1 MLPTRRGDS
10 SASRETRTE
19 LIRSS
24 FRETGEVEGRYAG
37 VDIEFEKAR
46 WFARQQP
53 RAHTVVLGPRALLPD
68 FRPLL
73 PCVPRLPPRTAPF
86 PLFEFDGFESRALDV
101 KAQDLRHLVDE
112 YVVD

>member
-46 WFARQQP
+46 WFVLDNNLARIPWFLDRELYFQTFDRFY
-53 RAHTVVLGPRALLPD
+53 RAFQGFLLGLHLSRSSSSTASKA
-68 FRPLL
+68 
-73 PCVPRLPPRTAPF
+73 VPSP
-86 PLFEFDGFESRALDV
+86 
-101 KAQDLRHLVDE
+101 
-112 YVVD
+112 